1 MNKELLGNIIKS
13 RRLEL
18 NLSQRRLASLMK
30 CDVKTISEIENGI
43 RKKPKI
49 KALEKLSKYLLI
61 DMDELLETTG
71 HFDEYDYEYET
82 KVNTDIKEVPF
93 KYVLS
98 IVGRGVYEDEWQD
111 NIEHEIATDITDRLI
126 DTIGYSEEWD
136 EILENCDN
144 YIELSKNKRRKYNK

>member
-98 IVGRGVYEDEWQD
+98 IVGRGVYEDE
-111 NIEHEIATDITDRLI
+111 
-126 DTIGYSEEWD
+126 
-136 EILENCDN
+136 
-144 YIELSKNKRRKYNK
+144 